1 MSSARSEIIRRL
13 RANQEVDDWAD
24 LCIYPSGSLFVL
36 EFTPP
41 AGTVSLD
48 GLRSEW
54 IEQLQD
60 EGELSE
66 YFDTPEEAA
75 DLYLLLEERCQ
86 GRLLPRSAVFR
97 EEAGTPRKPRPL
109 KKITSL
115 PPITT
120 DTFEPELSGST
131 VPVVILFWS
140 PWSGP
145 DRLTLPLLTSV
156 ANTVQEGARFF
167 TCDVDECPEI
177 TQGLKVQGTPTVL
190 LFHKGALQARLES
203 PLTED
208 AIRRA
213 LGALE
218 GDDEDD

>member
-41 AGTVSLD
+41 AGTISLE
-48 GLRSEW
+48 GLRPEW
-54 IEQLQD
+54 LEQLQD

-75 DLYLLLEERCQ
+75 DLYLFLEQRCE

-97 EEAGTPRKPRPL
+97 EESGTPRKARPP
-109 KKITSL
+109 KKITSV
-115 PPITT
+115 PAITV
-120 DTFEPELSGST
+120 DTFEQEIRSST
-131 VPVVILFWS
+131 VPVVVLFWS

-145 DRLTLPLLTSV
+145 DRLALPLLTNV
-156 ANTVQEGARFF
+156 ANTIQKEGRFF

-177 TQGLKVQGTPTVL
+177 AQGLKVTTTPSVL
-190 LFHKGALQARLES
+190 IFRDTALRIRLEP

-208 AIRRA
+208 AIRRS
-213 LGALE
+213 LTQLK
-218 GDDEDD
+218 DNS

>member
-41 AGTVSLD
+41 TGVVNLD
-48 GLRSEW
+48 GLRAEW

-75 DLYLLLEERCQ
+75 DLYLVLEERCQ

-97 EEAGTPRKPRPL
+97 EDAGTPRKARPL

-115 PPITT
+115 PPITI
-120 DTFEPELSGST
+120 DTFEPELSGSS
-131 VPVVILFWS
+131 VPVVVLFWS

-145 DRLTLPLLTSV
+145 DRLTLPLLTNV
-156 ANTVQEGARFF
+156 ANTVQESARFF
-167 TCDVDECPEI
+167 TCDVDECLEI
-177 TQGLKVQGTPTVL
+177 TQGLKVQSTPTVL
-190 LFHKGALQARLES
+190 IFHEGALHARLEA

-208 AIRRA
+208 AIRRTLA
-213 LGALE
+213 TLRSE
-218 GDDEDD
+218 E

>member
-41 AGTVSLD
+41 TGVVNLD
-48 GLRSEW
+48 GLRPEW

-75 DLYLLLEERCQ
+75 DLYLVLEERCQ

-97 EEAGTPRKPRPL
+97 EDAGTPRKARPL

-115 PPITT
+115 PAIST
-120 DTFEPELSGST
+120 DTFEPELSGSM
-131 VPVVILFWS
+131 VPVVVLFWS

-145 DRLTLPLLTSV
+145 DRLTLPLLTNV

-167 TCDVDECPEI
+167 TCDIDECLEI
-177 TQGLKVQGTPTVL
+177 TQGLKVQSTPTVL
-190 LFHKGALQARLES
+190 IFHEGALHARLEA

-208 AIRRA
+208 AIRRTLAA
-213 LGALE
+213 LRGE
-218 GDDEDD
+218 G

>member
-41 AGTVSLD
+41 AGFVHFD
-48 GLRSEW
+48 GLRAEW
-54 IEQLQD
+54 IDQLQD

-75 DLYLLLEERCQ
+75 DLYLLLEQRCE

-97 EEAGTPRKPRPL
+97 EEVGSPRKARPA
-109 KKITSL
+109 KKVTSL
-115 PPITT
+115 PAITT
-120 DTFEPELSGST
+120 DCFEEELRNSS
-131 VPVVILFWS
+131 VPVVVLFWS
-140 PWSGP
+140 PWSAP
-145 DRLTLPLLTSV
+145 DRLTLPLLTNV
-156 ANTVQEGARFF
+156 ANTIPHQARFF
-167 TCDVDECPEI
+167 TCDIDECPEI
-177 TQGLKVQGTPTVL
+177 FHGLKVQITPSVL
-190 LFHKGALQARLES
+190 IFLNAALHARLEP

-208 AIRRA
+208 AIRRSLAA
-213 LGALE
+213 LRS
-218 GDDEDD
+218 ED